1 MQTQYL
7 YNPNEE
13 KIPEVEL
20 YRICYPV
27 TYKEFLENKKEWIK
41 CSTVKLTKDD
51 LYLLNNNSNNNNNNL
66 NNNNSNSSEDSD
78 EFDEF
83 EEFSFIKLQNNCE
96 IP

>member
-66 NNNNSNSSEDSD
+66 NNNNSNSSNWMV
-78 EFDEF
+78 
-83 EEFSFIKLQNNCE
+83 IQLILNLYKLENMLMVFH
-96 IP
+96 